1 MTTRPYKVKGTKM
14 DFYST
19 AVAYFDAFSN
29 KDLGRLEELYAKNIY
44 LRDWEGTYVGAMPV
58 LKANKELFDN
68 VDTIIVRP
76 VVLHFDV
83 DDNSISAE
91 IEIMISDMD
100 PFLAVDIIEFNSSG
114 KILAIRA
121 YKG

>member
-1 MTTRPYKVKGTKM
+1 M

-83 DDNSISAE
+83 DDIHMRMHIIFHENFTHRKPDKLRVSIS
-91 IEIMISDMD
+91 
-100 PFLAVDIIEFNSSG
+100 
-114 KILAIRA
+114 
-121 YKG
+121 YKEQ